1 MSEVTAEIHDRSRP
15 FTGAVFDTIVDVYHA
30 ALVHE
35 GLADERLL
43 GIDIKDVD
51 QSDMQRISDFTSRA
65 FRARPFMFKSML
77 IRARDEVALAL
88 AQAWPRLDADD
99 LTFENAAA
107 TLVDVSD
114 RVAPALAE
122 KFEENFR
129 WREIL

>member
-1 MSEVTAEIHDRSRP
+1 
-15 FTGAVFDTIVDVYHA
+15 
-30 ALVHE
+30 
-35 GLADERLL
+35 
-43 GIDIKDVD
+43 
-51 QSDMQRISDFTSRA
+51 
-65 FRARPFMFKSML
+65 ML

-122 KFEENFR
+122 KFGENFR